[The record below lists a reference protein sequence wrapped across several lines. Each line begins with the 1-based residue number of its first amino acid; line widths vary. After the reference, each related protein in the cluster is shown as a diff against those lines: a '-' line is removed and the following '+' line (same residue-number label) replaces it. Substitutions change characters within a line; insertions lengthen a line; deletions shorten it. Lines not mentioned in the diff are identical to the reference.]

1 MNKEILKETE
11 HITNVMGVILNHKQ
25 RLSTRTLIGLD
36 EIAKHIINIENIA
49 KYDNKERVKKDVRY
63 GQGSRTHQ

>member
-11 HITNVMGVILNHKQ
+11 HIANVMGVILKQ

-49 KYDNKERVKKDVRY
+49 RYDNQERVKKDVRY